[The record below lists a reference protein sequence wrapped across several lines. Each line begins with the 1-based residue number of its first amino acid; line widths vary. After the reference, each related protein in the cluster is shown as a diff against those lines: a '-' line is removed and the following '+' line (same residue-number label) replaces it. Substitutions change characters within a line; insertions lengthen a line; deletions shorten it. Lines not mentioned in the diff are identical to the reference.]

1 MTNQNGGEVHP
12 LTATPLSPSQ
22 QLRLRAYHE
31 SMYGI
36 LDDYLPLNQA
46 SSFSPLSDLQ
56 NLESNFRRLGVSDLN
71 ARQQQ
76 PPSNNRLS
84 SQFPL
89 EARDQSMI
97 SVREYFNPSY
107 GRSNSGAMGSMHT
120 GFNGNFGDVSFSP
133 SYRFVDQ
140 SPWGYSHGYVPGTRT
155 NHDSY
160 TMISD
165 SRATMLS
172 RAKDR
177 VESLQLQSMIDEGSR
192 ETIDKIFGDLISH
205 VCELMIDPFGHQVF
219 RKLLEKCTEEQITQ
233 ILGMVIQ
240 QPIQFVR
247 ICGDSNGYALLLLL
261 LLLLMTIRYDL
272 SLIVF

>member
-1 MTNQNGGEVHP
+1 MHQ
-12 LTATPLSPSQ
+12 LTATPLSPSE
-22 QLRLRAYHE
+22 QLRLRAYQ

-76 PPSNNRLS
+76 LLSNNRLS
-84 SQFPL
+84 NQFPL

-97 SVREYFNPSY
+97 SVREHFNSSY

-120 GFNGNFGDVSFSP
+120 GFNENFGDIALSP

-140 SPWGYSHGYVPGTRT
+140 SPRGYSHGYVPGTRT

-160 TMISD
+160 TMIND

-192 ETIDKIFGDLISH
+192 ETTDKIFGDLISH

-233 ILGMVIQ
+233 ILGIVIQ

-261 LLLLMTIRYDL
+261 LMTI
-272 SLIVF
+272 